1 MGGLGNRR
9 RKMYHY
15 IEGKDFLKAMRRE
28 CSDIINQLVQY
39 INSED
44 VMEVEAHLVGSG
56 AKHLETQNADEPVDL
71 DYNLNI
77 LETYECSIND
87 GRYIQEYVRKSFNYI
102 LKRNGWEDCHDSK
115 SVFSTGYRCFDDFDT
130 SFKIDLAIVTEDT
143 NGWYRGIHKK
153 TGFVQKDEYYWV
165 PAPQSKGLDKRV
177 DAIKKNGLWQEVR
190 KVYLKKKNMYLVRND
205 YDHPSFVCYIETI
218 NEIWYSN
225 FR

>member
-1 MGGLGNRR
+1 
-9 RKMYHY
+9 MYHY
-15 IEGKDFLKAMRRE
+15 IKDKKFLGKMRRE
-28 CSDIINQLVQY
+28 CSDIINQLVQH

-87 GRYIQEYVRKSFNYI
+87 GRYIQEYVMKSFNYI

-115 SVFSTGYRCFDDFDT
+115 SVFSTGYRCFDDYET
-130 SFKIDLAIVTEDT
+130 SFKIDLAIVTADRE
-143 NGWYRGIHKK
+143 GWYRGIHKK
-153 TGFVQKDEYYWV
+153 TGFAQYDEYYWV
-165 PAPQSKGLDKRV
+165 PAPKSNGLDERV
-177 DAIKKNGLWQEVR
+177 DDIKENGLWQKVR
-190 KVYLKKKNMYLVRND
+190 DVYLKKKNMYLTRND
-205 YDHPSFVCYIETI
+205 HDHPSFVCYIETI
-218 NEIWYSN
+218 NEVWYAN